1 MRGTTVARAVRI
13 ASSRVT
19 LSVNIA
25 GPAIAFA
32 PARSFSTSTPLLKKS
47 KAAATKK
54 SHKAA
59 KEESNENPEGSRYDK
74 APENNLNDVL
84 EKTERR
90 MEKAVDW
97 AKGTVFDMVERGRGR
112 VSPSASKWPSWIDL
126 GT

>member
-1 MRGTTVARAVRI
+1 MRGTIVARAVRI

-19 LSVNIA
+19 PSVNIS

-32 PARSFSTSTPLLKKS
+32 PARSFSTSSPLLKKS

-112 VSPSASKWPSWIDL
+112 VSPSTSQWPSWID
-126 GT
+126 